1 MDSLDQYPW
10 FALHRYSLDTS
21 STFQLIGWKSTYFC
35 RHAIDCWSIDI
46 SWLTLNQLSIK
57 CWSRYLPSINW
68 NIHHVS
74 IEMSIK
80 GRLTLHQHLGWES
93 TNFCRHAIECRL
105 MDISWLTLDQLSIKH
120 WSRYLLGID
129 WVSAEYWLR
138 CPSSVDQD
146 LDQVDWDAE
155 HIVQHS
161 TKDVFSTCDPTAFN
175 NQPTI
180 SVDHQLCTTAYLEI
194 TTWYKWVLVWW
205 GFLESWLSTGHG
217 SCYF

>member
-129 WVSAEYWLR
+129 WGVLQVSIKIWIKLIEM
-138 CPSSVDQD
+138 PSI
-146 LDQVDWDAE
+146 L
-155 HIVQHS
+155 
-161 TKDVFSTCDPTAFN
+161 FN
-175 NQPTI
+175 TLPKMSLVHVIQLHLIINQPFQLTI
-180 SVDHQLCTTAYLEI
+180 NSAQQLI
-194 TTWYKWVLVWW
+194 
-205 GFLESWLSTGHG
+205 
-217 SCYF
+217 